1 MYNKEKAFISKPNLI
16 EDLILLNEPIE
27 KPKKSQ
33 SIKKYPDNVSN
44 KVKKIFKKIKNKA
57 NN

>member
-33 SIKKYPDNVSN
+33 SKKNNPDNVSN
-44 KVKKIFKKIKNKA
+44 KVKKIF
-57 NN
+57 

>member
-44 KVKKIFKKIKNKA
+44 KVKKIF
-57 NN
+57 